1 MPCSQDAPYT
11 ASDAC
16 TATHVNFQ
24 SLAQAMQESA
34 RNFRDPR
41 LFLPAAIGIGIV
53 VVLGFGPTYFYRPFI
68 TPKDSLTTLVHLH
81 GALMSAWIALFIT
94 QVILVA
100 SGRTDLH
107 RRLGRLGFLLLLL
120 IILVALPMIVVAA
133 KLGGDHMPG
142 PALPGLALVLGLLT
156 SFVTLAGLG
165 LHYRFRSDV
174 HKRLM
179 ILAALAATEAAVSRL
194 PLDLLDS
201 YVKVH
206 AANDALVLLV
216 VMVDSIRHRRLHPA
230 FLWGTAFLIFMQT
243 FATWLAGTAAWERV
257 ARSILALFT

>member
-1 MPCSQDAPYT
+1 MQQST
-11 ASDAC
+11 ARHS
-16 TATHVNFQ
+16 
-24 SLAQAMQESA
+24 
-34 RNFRDPR
+34 RDR
-41 LFLPAAIGIGIV
+41 QLFLAAAIGIGIV
-53 VVLGFGPTYFYRPFI
+53 VVLGFGPTYFYRPFT

-81 GALMSAWIALFIT
+81 GALMTTWIALFTT

-107 RRLGRLGFLLLLL
+107 RRVGRLGFVLLFL
-120 IILVALPMIVVAA
+120 IIIVALPMIIVAA

-142 PALPGLALVLGLLT
+142 PALPGLALVLGLLST
-156 SFVTLAGLG
+156 FVTLAGLG
-165 LHYRFRSDV
+165 LHYRFRSDI

-179 ILAALAATEAAVSRL
+179 TLAALAAMEAAVSRL
-194 PLDLLDS
+194 PLNFLDS

-216 VMVDSIRHRRLHPA
+216 VLVDSIRHRRLHPA

-243 FATWLAGTAAWERV
+243 FTTWLAGTAAWERA
-257 ARSILALFT
+257 ARSILAVFS

>member
-1 MPCSQDAPYT
+1 MQVLQQST
-11 ASDAC
+11 ARHS
-16 TATHVNFQ
+16 
-24 SLAQAMQESA
+24 
-34 RNFRDPR
+34 RDPR

-53 VVLGFGPTYFYRPFI
+53 VVLGFGPTYFYRPF
-68 TPKDSLTTLVHLH
+68 TAPKDSLTTLVHLH
-81 GALMSAWIALFIT
+81 GALMTTWIALFTT

-107 RRLGRLGFLLLLL
+107 RRVGRLGFVLLFL
-120 IILVALPMIVVAA
+120 IIIVALPMIIVAA

-142 PALPGLALVLGLLT
+142 PALPGLALVLGLLST
-156 SFVTLAGLG
+156 FVTLAGLG
-165 LHYRFRSDV
+165 LHYRFRSDI

-179 ILAALAATEAAVSRL
+179 ILAALAAMEAAVSRL
-194 PLDLLDS
+194 PLNFLDS

-216 VMVDSIRHRRLHPA
+216 VLVDSIRHRRLHPA

-243 FATWLAGTAAWERV
+243 FTTWLAGTAAWGRA
-257 ARSILALFT
+257 ARSILAVFS